1 MIRSFQELQKRG
13 LRKVLDQVYYEMI
26 GLCIMYKDYE
36 YSSEAARY
44 AKSTVIRSSFDHHR
58 ISSPDMYNLFAFL
71 NNISKYKMSKQDEIL
86 MKRAKLDIS
95 FYVRYLRKMTTGSLT
110 VVELDMFIRRITKE
124 LYIEDNILRA
134 QGRMA
139 VSWNR
144 IRLREKKLTL
154 DKMSKYGILNFRYS
168 DVTSLIRKLD
178 SEFVVDEPKQQQQEE
193 PPVPISTSKQKQ
205 NWGKI
210 GLAAAGGY
218 ALGKFLSREKKD
230 KRPNMKFRGVHD

>member
-26 GLCIMYKDYE
+26 GLCIMYKDYD

-44 AKSTVIRSSFDHHR
+44 AKSTVIRSSFNQHR
-58 ISSPDMYNLFAFL
+58 ISSPDLYNLFAFL
-71 NNISKYKMSKQDEIL
+71 NNISKYKLSKQDEIL

-95 FYVRYLRKMTTGSLT
+95 FYVRYLRKMTNGSLT

-139 VSWNR
+139 VNWNR
-144 IRLREKKLTL
+144 ISLREKKLTL
-154 DKMSKYGILNFRYS
+154 DKMAKYGILNFRYS
-168 DVTSLIRKLD
+168 DVTSNIKKFD
-178 SEFVVDEPKQQQQEE
+178 SEFVVEEPKQEVE
-193 PPVPISTSKQKQ
+193 TPSTTTGPEQKQKQ
-205 NWGKI
+205 DWGKI
-210 GLAAAGGY
+210 GLAVAGGY
-218 ALGKFLSREKKD
+218 ALGKFMSREKKD
-230 KRPNMKFRGVHD
+230 RRPNMKFRGVHD